1 MESVRYL
8 YPFRKRVEI
17 VAALYAGGFGMYI
30 LLCNLLGYPSP
41 IFWLSEVNQSSL
53 AHFMIL
59 ASLIH
64 STGVSVNGAWRFSPA
79 LRVLGL
85 SMHSTVIGLFVY
97 EGNFSSAS
105 YTYGW
110 ILMAL
115 LYGMLSAIRDLY
127 RSLGWDKEWNS

>member
-1 MESVRYL
+1 MGAVSYL

-17 VAALYAGGFGMYI
+17 FAALYAGGFGMFI
-30 LLCNLLGYPSP
+30 LICNLLGSP
-41 IFWLSEVNQSSL
+41 IYWLDEVNQQSL

-64 STGVSVNGAWRFSPA
+64 STGVSVNGSWRFSPA

-85 SMHSTVIGLFVY
+85 SMHSTVIALFVY

-115 LYGMLSAIRDLY
+115 LYGVLSAIRDLY